1 MTNTAKNFY
10 LAMMAAAALAIVSIG
25 WTATTAQA
33 AAGSTDGKVMRV
45 EIPFEFY
52 LRNEKMA
59 AGEYEIE
66 KVSER
71 AYSLKNK
78 QTGQKAVIA
87 ASFLLAN
94 KKGLPAEKLVFNR
107 YGSENFLREIY
118 ANRAAEGLGWA
129 ETKTERRIRQRLEN
143 DTNLADKTKR
153 ETVSVTITTK

>member
-25 WTATTAQA
+25 WTATTAQAA

-107 YGSENFLREIY
+107 YGSENFLRW
-118 ANRAAEGLGWA
+118 AGPKPKPSAGFASGWKTTRTWP
-129 ETKTERRIRQRLEN
+129 TKPS
-143 DTNLADKTKR
+143 AKR
-153 ETVSVTITTK
+153 CR